1 MRRLAILV
9 ALALA
14 ACAPIDAGPAR
25 APLPTQSP
33 PPVLQPTNAGDRL
46 PAAQA
51 MRNFQIAV
59 ARVEP
64 LAENMCRQRG
74 NNSNCDF
81 QILVD
86 DRPGAPMN
94 AFQTLDRNG
103 RPVIVF
109 TERLINDARNVDE
122 IAFVLAHEA
131 AHHIE
136 GHIARQQQNA
146 VIGATLIGGLVGG
159 GSPEALRSAQQLGAT
174 VAARAYSKNFEL
186 EADATGTRI
195 AHAAGFNPLRGAQF
209 FFRIPDPGNRFL
221 GTHPANADRLRVV
234 QQVAATL

>member
-1 MRRLAILV
+1 MRYVAALLALG
-9 ALALA
+9 LA
-14 ACAPIDAGPAR
+14 ACAPMDTA
-25 APLPTQSP
+25 P
-33 PPVLQPTNAGDRL
+33 PPRPPAAQVVLQPTDTGARL
-46 PAAQA
+46 PTNQA
-51 MRNFQIAV
+51 MQNFQIAV
-59 ARVEP
+59 ARIEP
-64 LAENMCRQRG
+64 VAERLCRQRG

-81 QILVD
+81 LILVD

-146 VIGATLIGGLVGG
+146 VLGATLIGGLVAGS
-159 GSPEALRSAQQLGAT
+159 SPEALRSAQQLGAT

-195 AHAAGFNPLRGAQF
+195 AHAAGFNPLRGAEF

>member
-1 MRRLAILV
+1 MRVVAVFFALV
-9 ALALA
+9 LS
-14 ACAPIDAGPAR
+14 ACAPLDTA
-25 APLPTQSP
+25 P
-33 PPVLQPTNAGDRL
+33 PPSRATPVVLQPVGSGAPLSST
-46 PAAQA
+46 QA
-51 MRNFQIAV
+51 MANFGAAV
-59 ARVEP
+59 TRIEP
-64 LAENMCRQRG
+64 VAERICQQRG

-81 QILVD
+81 LILVD

-94 AFQTLDRNG
+94 AYQTLDRSG

-109 TERLINDARNVDE
+109 TERLIADARNVDE
-122 IAFVLAHEA
+122 IAFVLAHET

-146 VIGATLIGGLVGG
+146 ILGATLIGGLAGALGG
-159 GSPEALRSAQQLGAT
+159 GSPDAVQTAQQLGAS
-174 VAARAYSKNFEL
+174 VAARAYSRNFEL

-195 AHAAGFNPLRGAQF
+195 AHAAGFNPLRGSEF

>member
-1 MRRLAILV
+1 MRRLAVLF

-14 ACAPIDAGPAR
+14 ACAPVNMA
-25 APLPTQSP
+25 P
-33 PPVLQPTNAGDRL
+33 PPAPTAGVILQPTDPGGRISPN
-46 PAAQA
+46 QA
-51 MRNFQIAV
+51 MANFQTAV

-64 LAENMCRQRG
+64 VAERLCRQRG

-81 QILVD
+81 LILVD

-94 AFQTLDRNG
+94 AYQTLDRNG

-109 TERLINDARNVDE
+109 TERLINEARNVDE

-146 VIGATLIGGLVGG
+146 VLGATLIGGLAGG
-159 GSPEALRSAQQLGAT
+159 GSPEAVRSAQQLGAT

-186 EADATGTRI
+186 EADATGTRV

>member
-1 MRRLAILV
+1 MRLV
-9 ALALA
+9 AVLFALGLA
-14 ACAPIDAGPAR
+14 ACAPLD
-25 APLPTQSP
+25 TSP
-33 PPVLQPTNAGDRL
+33 PPSRATPVVQPQIDSGARL
-46 PAAQA
+46 SGGQA
-51 MRNFQIAV
+51 MANFQTAV
-59 ARVEP
+59 TRIEP
-64 LAENMCRQRG
+64 VAERICRQRG
-74 NNSNCDF
+74 NNANCDF
-81 QILVD
+81 LILVD

-94 AFQTLDRNG
+94 AYQTLDRSG

-109 TERLINDARNVDE
+109 TERLISDARNVDE

-146 VIGATLIGGLVGG
+146 VLGATLIGGLAGALGG
-159 GSPEALRSAQQLGAT
+159 NSPDAVQTAQQLGAS
-174 VAARAYSKNFEL
+174 VAARAYSRNFEL

-195 AHAAGFNPLRGAQF
+195 AHAAGFNPLRGSEF

-234 QQVAATL
+234 REVAATL

>member
-1 MRRLAILV
+1 MRRLAVVL
-9 ALALA
+9 ALTLA
-14 ACAPIDAGPAR
+14 ACAPVDMAPSRPAP
-25 APLPTQSP
+25 APQV
-33 PPVLQPTNAGDRL
+33 VLQPSNPGERVSSN
-46 PAAQA
+46 QA

-59 ARVEP
+59 TRVEP
-64 LAENMCRQRG
+64 LAEQLCRQRG
-74 NNSNCDF
+74 NNANCDF
-81 QILVD
+81 LILVD
-86 DRPGAPMN
+86 DRAGAPMN

-109 TERLINDARNVDE
+109 TERLINEARNVDE

-159 GSPEALRSAQQLGAT
+159 ASPEALRSAQQLGAT

-195 AHAAGFNPLRGAQF
+195 AHAAGFNPLRGSEF

-234 QQVAATL
+234 QQVAASL